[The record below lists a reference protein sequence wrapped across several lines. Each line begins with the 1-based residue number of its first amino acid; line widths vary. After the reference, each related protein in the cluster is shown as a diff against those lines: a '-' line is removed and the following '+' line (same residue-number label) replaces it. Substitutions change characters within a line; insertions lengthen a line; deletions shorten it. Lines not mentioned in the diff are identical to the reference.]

1 MKRLQWLMAIIMISA
16 TVGLVLI
23 WANWRDDALP
33 PDTKA
38 DLVKIKKSERRL
50 TLYKDDRVIKSY
62 HVALGRNPDG
72 HKEREGDRRT
82 PEGMYHI
89 DSRKPDSAFHRAL
102 HISYP
107 NMRDVEAAKQKGVSP
122 GGDIMIHGIRN
133 AMGWLGKLHRLVD
146 WTAGCIAVTDWE
158 IEEIWMAVPD
168 GTPVEIKP

>member
-1 MKRLQWLMAIIMISA
+1 MALIRRLIVIILTGA
-16 TVGLVLI
+16 AVGLVLI
-23 WANWRDDALP
+23 WANWRGEVLP

-38 DLVKIKKSERRL
+38 DRVTIEKSERRL
-50 TLYKDDRVIKSY
+50 TLYKDGRLMKGYKIS
-62 HVALGRNPDG
+62 LGRSPIG
-72 HKEREGDRRT
+72 QKEREGDRRT
-82 PEGMYHI
+82 PEGRYHI
-89 DSRKPDSAFHRAL
+89 DFRKPDSAFHRAL

-107 NMRDVEAAKQKGVSP
+107 NIRDVEAAKQKGVSP

-133 AMGWLGKLHRLVD
+133 GMGWLGKLHRLVD